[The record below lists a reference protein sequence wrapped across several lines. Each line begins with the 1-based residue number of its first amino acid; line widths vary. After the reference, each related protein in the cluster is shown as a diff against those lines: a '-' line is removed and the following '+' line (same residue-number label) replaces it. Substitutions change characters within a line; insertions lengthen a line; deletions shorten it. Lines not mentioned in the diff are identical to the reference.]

1 MTFESL
7 QSYNIKT
14 RIPNYFMLFFFKTTS
29 VSQIVAF
36 KVVLL
41 KMLSKNM
48 LYNIFL
54 DQLHRA
60 YFDVQ
65 LWRVFNVKIC

>member
-14 RIPNYFMLFFFKTTS
+14 RIPNYFMLFFLKTTS

-41 KMLSKNM
+41 KMLSKKTCCTT
-48 LYNIFL
+48 
-54 DQLHRA
+54 
-60 YFDVQ
+60 YF
-65 LWRVFNVKIC
+65 

>member
-41 KMLSKNM
+41 KMLSKKHVIQH
-48 LYNIFL
+48 IFRPIAQSL
-54 DQLHRA
+54 
-60 YFDVQ
+60 F
-65 LWRVFNVKIC
+65 

>member
-41 KMLSKNM
+41 KMLSKK
-48 LYNIFL
+48 YVVQHIFRSIA
-54 DQLHRA
+54 QSI
-60 YFDVQ
+60 F
-65 LWRVFNVKIC
+65 

>member
-41 KMLSKNM
+41 KMLSKKHVVQHVFRSIAQS
-48 LYNIFL
+48 IF
-54 DQLHRA
+54 
-60 YFDVQ
+60 
-65 LWRVFNVKIC
+65 

>member
-1 MTFESL
+1 MTFGSL

-36 KVVLL
+36 KEVLL
-41 KMLSKNM
+41 KTLSKKHVVQH
-48 LYNIFL
+48 IFRSIA
-54 DQLHRA
+54 QSI
-60 YFDVQ
+60 F
-65 LWRVFNVKIC
+65 